1 MYVCICVYICLYEA
15 YENNEDYDHFCTS
28 RKPTASTCLTSG
40 TYEVKHNKEQHY
52 ILISLFKSSLKSSIT
67 IFNHFYIQQTINFID
82 WHVTKTK
89 LTHKLGKLVYNLSAI
104 FFKILTRFSVYIYKF
119 ILKFIWK
126 DSYSKNF

>member
-1 MYVCICVYICLYEA
+1 MYIYVCTSVYMKHMKI
-15 YENNEDYDHFCTS
+15 NNEDYDHFYTS

-40 TYEVKHNKEQHY
+40 TYEVKHNKEQRH
-52 ILISLFKSSLKSSIT
+52 ILISLLKSSLKSSIT

-89 LTHKLGKLVYNLSAI
+89 LTHKLGKLVYNFSAG
-104 FFKILTRFSVYIYKF
+104 FFKILTRFSVYIYKL

-126 DSYSKNF
+126 DNYSKHF